1 MKSIRLVRCR
11 GWLALFP
18 LLLIGAIAPP
28 AFAQSG
34 RAEVRTSTYH
44 DVSPP
49 LRELPPGIR
58 IYGILEAEP
67 VRRIP
72 SSRNPT
78 FGPDPLLAPIGDAP
92 IRLAPATL
100 KNFDGIGQGF
110 TGPAGTFTVNSA
122 PPDTNAAVGPNHIV
136 ETVNT
141 DLAVF
146 NKAGTPIFG
155 PVPINTLWS
164 GFGGGCQTSNDG
176 DPIVSYDRIADRWIV
191 SQFQVTTQPFQQC
204 IAVSQTADPTGAYSR
219 YAFNYPDGFPDY
231 PKMGVWPDAY
241 YVTYNL
247 FNNAGTSFLGTKVC
261 AFDRAKMLTGAAATQ
276 QCFNT
281 STSFGGL
288 LPGDLDGTRLPP
300 AGAPNPVVGLG
311 TTSTTLASWKFHV
324 DWTTPANT
332 TFTGPTTLTVPAYT
346 EACGG
351 GTCIPQSGGG
361 SLDSLADRVMY
372 RLAYRNF
379 ADGHQALVVNHSV
392 MAGTGTGVR
401 WYELRLDAGN
411 NPSLFQA
418 GTYAP
423 DANFRWM
430 GSIAMDQAGNMALGF
445 STSASTLKPS
455 IRYTGR
461 LAGDAAGTM
470 TQGEGTVI
478 TGAGAQGSSLS
489 RWGDYASM
497 SIDPAD
503 DCTFWFA
510 TEYIPANGTFN
521 WRTRI
526 ASFKFPTCGVT
537 AGNDFSIGASPTS
550 LTLAQGNS
558 GPVTINTAVVSG
570 TAESVALSISGVPAG
585 ATASF
590 SPTSV
595 TAGSSSTLTINA
607 GTAAL
612 GTYTLTVTGTAASAT
627 HSTSVT
633 LTISGS
639 PDFSIAISP
648 ASRSVVAGSSTTYTV
663 TTGAVNGS
671 TQSIAFSVSGL
682 PAGASGSF
690 SPTSVIAGG
699 SSTLTVT
706 TSAAASATT
715 FTVTGASTTTHSAT
729 ASITVTAA
737 IPPDFTVAVSP
748 ASQTIAQG
756 ASGTYTVSTT
766 ALNGSTQSIALSI
779 SGLPAGITGSF
790 SPASVTAG
798 GSSTLTV
805 AVAATATA
813 ATTTFTVTG
822 ASGTVQHSANA
833 SVTVTTGSGIA
844 VLTDGV
850 PVSGIS
856 GATGSQQFW
865 VMDVPAGKDSVVFTI
880 AGGSGDADLYVR
892 RGAQP
897 TTSVFDCR
905 PFIGG
910 NNETCTF
917 NAPAAGQYYVMIR
930 GFSAFSGVTLTG
942 RTTTT
947 ASLVS
952 GVPVT
957 NISGASGSQQF
968 WKLAV
973 PAGKTSLVFT
983 ISGGTGDADLYVRS
997 GAKPTTATFNCR
1009 PFLTGNNETCTFT
1022 NPAAGDWYVMI
1033 RGFAAF
1039 SGVTLK
1045 GTYTP

>member
-1 MKSIRLVRCR
+1 MVRCR
-11 GWLALFP
+11 VWLALLP
-18 LLLIGAIAPP
+18 LLLVGAIARP
-28 AFAQSG
+28 AFAQSE
-34 RAEVRTSTYH
+34 RSEVRPSTYH

-49 LRELPPGIR
+49 LRDLPPGPR
-58 IYGILEAEP
+58 VYGILEAEP

-78 FGPDPLLAPIGDAP
+78 FGPDPLLAPTSSAP
-92 IRLAPATL
+92 TLLAPATL
-100 KNFDGIGQGF
+100 QNVDGIGQGF

-141 DLAVF
+141 DFAVF

-164 GFGGGCQTSNDG
+164 GFGGGCQTTNDG

-191 SQFQVTTQPFQQC
+191 SQFQVTAQPFQQC
-204 IAVSQTADPTGAYSR
+204 VAVSQSSDPTGAYNR
-219 YAFNYPDGFPDY
+219 YVFSYPDGFPDY

-241 YVTYNL
+241 YITYNL

-281 STSFGGL
+281 SSSFGGL
-288 LPGDLDGTRLPP
+288 LPGDLDGARLPP
-300 AGAPNPVVGLG
+300 AGAPNPMVALG
-311 TTSTTLASWKFHV
+311 TTSTTLATWKFHV

-332 TFTGPTTLTVPAYT
+332 TLTGPATLTVPAFT
-346 EACGG
+346 EACNG

-361 SLDSLADRVMY
+361 SLDSLADRLMY

-392 MAGTGTGVR
+392 TAGTSAGVR

-411 NPSLFQA
+411 NLSLFQA

-423 DANFRWM
+423 DASYRWM
-430 GSIAMDQAGNMALGF
+430 GSVAMDQSGNMALGF
-445 STSASTLKPS
+445 STSSSTLKPS

-461 LAGDAAGTM
+461 LAGDAAGTI

-478 TGAGAQGSSLS
+478 TGAGAQGSTLS
-489 RWGDYASM
+489 RWGDYSSM
-497 SIDPAD
+497 SIDPVD

-510 TEYIPANGTFN
+510 TEYIPSNGTFN

-526 ASFKFPTCGVT
+526 ASFKFPGCGATV
-537 AGNDFSIGASPTS
+537 GNDFSISATPTNLSLGQAASGT
-550 LTLAQGNS
+550 
-558 GPVTINTAVVSG
+558 VTIGTAVVSG
-570 TAESVALSISGVPAG
+570 TAESVTLSISGAPAG

-590 SPTSV
+590 GTNPVTSG
-595 TAGSSSTLTINA
+595 GSAVLTINT
-607 GTAAL
+607 GTAAP
-612 GTYTLTVTGTAASAT
+612 GTYALTVTGTAPSAT

-633 LTISGS
+633 LTIIGS
-639 PDFSIAISP
+639 PDFAVAVSP
-648 ASRSVVAGSSTTYTV
+648 ASQSVVVGNSATYTV
-663 TTGAVNGS
+663 ATAAVNGS
-671 TQSIAFSVSGL
+671 TQSISLSVSGL
-682 PAGASGSF
+682 PAGATGTF
-690 SPTSVIAGG
+690 SPATVTAGG
-699 SSTLTVT
+699 SSTLTVA
-706 TSAAASATT
+706 TSATASATT
-715 FTVTGASTTTHSAT
+715 FTVTGTSTTTHSTT

-737 IPPDFTVAVSP
+737 IPPDFAVAVSP
-748 ASQTIAQG
+748 ASQAIAQG

-766 ALNGSTQSIALSI
+766 PLNGSTQSIALSV
-779 SGLPAGITGSF
+779 SGLPAGITGTL
-790 SPASVTAG
+790 SPATVTAG
-798 GSSTLTV
+798 GSSTLTL
-805 AVAATATA
+805 AVASTATA
-813 ATTTFTVTG
+813 STTTFTVTG
-822 ASGTVQHSANA
+822 ASGTVQHTANG
-833 SVTVTTGSGIA
+833 SVTITTVGGIS
-844 VLTDGV
+844 VLNDGV
-850 PVSGIS
+850 PVSNIS
-856 GATGSQQFW
+856 GASGSQQFW
-865 VMDVPAGKDSVVFTI
+865 VMDVPAGKDTAVFTI
-880 AGGSGDADLYVR
+880 SGGSGDADLYVR

-897 TTSVFDCR
+897 TTSLFDCR
-905 PFIGG
+905 PFLNG

-917 NAPAAGQYYVMIR
+917 SAPAAGQYYVMIR
-930 GFSAFSGVTLTG
+930 GFSAFSGVILTG

-947 ASLVS
+947 ASLVN

-973 PAGKTSLVFT
+973 PAGKTSLTFT
-983 ISGGTGDADLYVRS
+983 ISGGTGDSDLYVRF
-997 GAKPTTATFNCR
+997 GAKPTTTTFDCR
-1009 PFLTGNNETCTFT
+1009 PFINGNNETCTLT
-1022 NPAAGDWYVMI
+1022 NPVAGDWYVMI
-1033 RGFAAF
+1033 RGFTAF